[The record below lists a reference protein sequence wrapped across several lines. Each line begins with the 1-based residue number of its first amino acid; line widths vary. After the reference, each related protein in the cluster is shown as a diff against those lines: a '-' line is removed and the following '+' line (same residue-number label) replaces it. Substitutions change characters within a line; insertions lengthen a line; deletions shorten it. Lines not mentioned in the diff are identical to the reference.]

1 LWNEVYTTLADALVL
16 GRVLAVTGTL
26 DKRDDSLRAVAQR
39 AKVLSTVAGQTR
51 LPNESNGHSNGN
63 GSAATESPLVIS
75 FSSSA
80 TSDELRQVQTILAS
94 SPGSQPVRLMLCRAD
109 GGFVQMDA
117 NLRINLTPELR
128 DKLAP
133 WLQAA
138 VVA

>member
-1 LWNEVYTTLADALVL
+1 
-16 GRVLAVTGTL
+16 
-26 DKRDDSLRAVAQR
+26 VAQR
-39 AKVLSTVAGQTR
+39 AKVLTTATR
-51 LPNESNGHSNGN
+51 QVQLPNESNGHSNGHGN
-63 GSAATESPLVIS
+63 VSAATESPLVLS

-80 TSDELRQVQTILAS
+80 TADELRQVQAVLAS

-133 WLQAA
+133 WLGGSSAPSLD
-138 VVA
+138 V